1 MAGIVPSLFGPTPEE
16 LMSLRKQEQ
25 SKTIASYAPA
35 GGKAVIGAALGTA
48 LAGAANKLFGLEDP
62 EIKKATDVY
71 NILKTTQQSLGDKAS
86 DPRELYPTLQ
96 KNFADAGYGDIAE
109 KVGEEG
115 QAKIIDW
122 NKALKTKTEL
132 DNENNFRA
140 DILAA
145 QETLGRPLT
154 GDEMRN
160 IGIKYA
166 KPQELIA
173 SADKEAYRNLQVEM
187 QGLRNEFKIQEAINK
202 GMKEKDLLD
211 YKFKL
216 EKELKKYEADLK
228 EGITNAKTS
237 PQIDRLIG
245 AATQATEDLK
255 NVTAFGDR
263 LATTRSYAGF
273 KTGGGGWL
281 NATKDA
287 LSQNLIDTDSQQMEV
302 LYKGFSRAAAVVD
315 AQGAATGLV
324 GLQKS
329 LESLAPGPNDS
340 MQTVYTK
347 LAQSRQII
355 DKGITAVL
363 AKGKDIKPE
372 QKQLLEDLKK
382 DLATAVPFTVSDVIK
397 LGGSKTGVSLG
408 DIIGKPSGTIEKVIN
423 GVTYINDGKG
433 WRAK

>member
-1 MAGIVPSLFGPTPEE
+1 MAGIVPSLFGPTPQE
-16 LMSLRKQEQ
+16 LMTLKRKEEAQAIQQAGASLGPRG
-25 SKTIASYAPA
+25 AS
-35 GGKAVIGAALGTA
+35 GAALGTA
-48 LAGAANKLFGLEDP
+48 LGRGINALFGLEDP
-62 EIKKATDVY
+62 EIKKASDVY
-71 NILKTTQQSLGDKAS
+71 NILKTTQQDLGDKAA
-86 DPRELYPTLQ
+86 DPRELYTALQ
-96 KNFADAGYGDIAE
+96 KNFANAGYGDIAQ

-115 QAKIIDW
+115 QTKIIEW

-140 DILAA
+140 DIIAT
-145 QETLGRPLT
+145 QKQLGRNLT
-154 GDEMRN
+154 GDELRN
-160 IGIKYA
+160 IGVKYA

-173 SADKEAYRNLQVEM
+173 SADKEAYRDLQVEM
-187 QGLRNEFKIQEAINK
+187 QGLRNENKINEAISK

-216 EKELKKYEADLK
+216 EKDLKKYEADLK
-228 EGITNAKTS
+228 AGVTDAKTS

-263 LATTRSYAGF
+263 LANTRSYAGF

-287 LSQNLIDTDSQQMEV
+287 LTQNMLDTDSQQIEV

-340 MQTVYTK
+340 LQTVYTK
-347 LAQSRQII
+347 LAQSRQ
-355 DKGITAVL
+355 L
-363 AKGKDIKPE
+363 F
-372 QKQLLEDLKK
+372 LLKVKILN
-382 DLATAVPFTVSDVIK
+382 L
-397 LGGSKTGVSLG
+397 SK
-408 DIIGKPSGTIEKVIN
+408 N
-423 GVTYINDGKG
+423 NY
-433 WRAK
+433 